1 MAQMNPPPAV
11 DAQTVSE
18 ATNMWRYF
26 TKGATLAVGIS
37 AVILLI
43 LYFTLV

>member
-1 MAQMNPPPAV
+1 MAQMNPPPVV

-18 ATNMWRYF
+18 ATTTWRYF
-26 TKGATLAVGIS
+26 TKGATYAVGIS
-37 AVILLI
+37 AAILLI